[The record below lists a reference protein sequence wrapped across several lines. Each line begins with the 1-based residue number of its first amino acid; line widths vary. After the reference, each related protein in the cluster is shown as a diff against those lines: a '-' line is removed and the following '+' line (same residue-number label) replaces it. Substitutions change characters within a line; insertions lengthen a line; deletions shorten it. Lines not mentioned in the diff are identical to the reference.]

1 MIVMTLPLTKMMV
14 MRMRLRATPHSF
26 QPALD
31 FHNYTQSQPQFL
43 RSVHHVHLR
52 AELPNLQVILNR

>member
-31 FHNYTQSQPQFL
+31 FQFHNYTQSQPQFL
-43 RSVHHVHLR
+43 RSVHHVHLCG
-52 AELPNLQVILNR
+52 